1 MLVPLVLGAG
11 PVIVLSLF
19 RTWWRWLWKT
29 LSARLV
35 MLARQQSWAV
45 QRAGRLVDDY
55 SSSVF

>member
-1 MLVPLVLGAG
+1 M
-11 PVIVLSLF
+11 IVLSLF